1 MKINLTLLCIIAFAF
16 KGVSQ
21 EKAAWSLQDCI
32 AYAIAN
38 NITIKQSESDKNI
51 AEVNYTQSRYSRFP
65 SLSASATQNMNNGTS
80 IDPITSSFVTQ
91 MVHSTSLG
99 TTAQVTLYNGNYINN
114 TIKQNDLL
122 VKQNEFFVSE
132 AKNNVTLS
140 VTEAYLMA
148 LYYKEGITVAENAVS
163 SSQSQLEQIKKKY
176 SAGSAAGIDVA
187 DLETQLRSDE
197 YNLVTARN
205 SYRQQLIT
213 LKQLLEM
220 DPTLPFEIAEPELP
234 EPAALIPEADRV
246 FETAAA
252 NMPEIK
258 SAALQTDI
266 ETVGL
271 DRSKSGYLPT
281 VSLYAGLN
289 TGYTNTQNFNFATQL
304 DTNFYQNAGLSV
316 NIPIFSNYQNKAAVE
331 KAKISI
337 EQSKYTAQST
347 SKQLY
352 LKVESA
358 WQNAVSAQS
367 GMEAALALRNSSRQA
382 YEMAGKKAALG
393 TMNPTELLVSQNTY
407 LSAEQKYLQTKFSA
421 ALYYQL
427 LQFYQGNEIK
437 L

>member
-1 MKINLTLLCIIAFAF
+1 MRIYLTLLCITAFAF

-21 EKAAWSLQDCI
+21 EKTVWSLQDCI
-32 AYAIAN
+32 AFAITN
-38 NITIKQSESDKNI
+38 NITIKQSESDRDI

-91 MVHSTSLG
+91 MVHSTSLA

-122 VKQNEFFVSE
+122 VKQNEFYISE

-148 LYYKEGITVAENAVS
+148 LYYKEGIAVAEQAVS
-163 SSQSQLEQIKKKY
+163 SSQSQLDQVRKKY
-176 SAGSAAGIDVA
+176 NAGSVAGIDVA
-187 DLETQLRSDE
+187 DLETQLSSDN

-205 SYRQQLIT
+205 SYRQQIIT

-220 DPTLPFEIAEPELP
+220 DPTVPFEIAEPELP
-234 EPAALIPEADRV
+234 EPVALIPEV
-246 FETAAA
+246 GQIYNTAIA

-266 ETVGL
+266 KTVEL
-271 DRSKSGYLPT
+271 DKSKSGYLPT

-289 TGYTNTQNFNFATQL
+289 TGYTNTQNFNFATQM
-304 DTNFYQNAGLSV
+304 DNNFYQNAGLSV
-316 NIPIFSNYQNKAAVE
+316 NIPIFSNYKNKASVE

-337 EQSKYTAQST
+337 EQSKYTAQSEA
-347 SKQLY
+347 KQLY
-352 LKVESA
+352 LKVESV

-393 TMNPTELLVSQNTY
+393 TLNPTELLVSQNTY

>member
-1 MKINLTLLCIIAFAF
+1 MKIFSTLLCIIAF
-16 KGVSQ
+16 VSSGLSQ
-21 EKAAWSLQDCI
+21 VRTAWTLEDCI
-32 AYAIAN
+32 AYAIAH
-38 NITIKQSESDKNI
+38 NITIKQSESDKNL
-51 AEVNYTQSRYSRFP
+51 ADVNYTQSKYSRFP
-65 SLSASATQNMNNGTS
+65 SLSATATQNMNNGTS
-80 IDPITSSFVTQ
+80 IDPITSRFVTQ

-114 TIKQNDLL
+114 TIKQNELL
-122 VKQNEFFVSE
+122 VRQNEFYVSQ

-148 LYYKEGITVAENAVS
+148 LYYKEGISAAENAVS
-163 SSQSQLEQIKKKY
+163 SSQTQLDNVKKKY
-176 SAGSAAGIDVA
+176 SAGSVAGIDVA
-187 DLETQLRSDE
+187 DLETQLSSDQ

-220 DPTLPFEIAEPELP
+220 DPALPFEIAKPTLP
-234 EPAALIPEADRV
+234 ESEILIPDVRV
-246 FETAAA
+246 LYETAIA

-266 ETVGL
+266 EKVGL

-304 DTNFYQNAGLSV
+304 DNNFYQNAGLSV
-316 NIPIFSNYQNKAAVE
+316 NIPLFSNYKNKAAVE
-331 KAKISI
+331 KSKIAI
-337 EQSKYTAQST
+337 EQSKYTAQSE

-352 LKVESA
+352 HKVESA

-382 YEMAGKKAALG
+382 YEMAFKKAALG
-393 TMNPTELLVSQNTY
+393 TLNPTELLVSQNTY
-407 LSAEQKYLQTKFSA
+407 LSAVQKYLQTKFSA

-427 LQFYQGNEIK
+427 LQFYQGKEIK